1 MAHFAELDEN
11 NVVLRVCVVDN
22 SNVPSDKHVDG
33 ETWCANF
40 WGGTWKQTSYSG
52 GFRKQFAGVGYTYDS
67 TKDVFIIPKPVDKD
81 GDTCNSW
88 TLNSD
93 NDWVPPITYPSDDKE
108 YYWDE
113 SVYQGDNSKGWIE
126 S

>member
-1 MAHFAELDEN
+1 MVIDSINSRDLYPWIN
-11 NVVLRVCVVDN
+11 N
-22 SNVPSDKHVDG
+22 
-33 ETWCANF
+33 
-40 WGGTWKQTSYSG
+40 
-52 GFRKQFAGVGYTYDS
+52 FRKQFAGVGYTYDS

-108 YYWDE
+108 YHWDE